1 MITPRRTKSPPN
13 QAGDIYYSTVL
24 RFVKRFREDFSNFLR
39 SGIRTH
45 PSGFHRQLVC
55 FEENTGSKSNRYHI
69 IYTQIPPLS
78 SPKQKKYRKK
88 SATRAYVCTRINM
101 CVCSKTNRIRHMRLI
116 QHRPAHARNVLEGD
130 SPEQMVQSSSTQA
143 QKQGFTG
150 WRKRRAPSRKNRA
163 RGYAVQCKLT
173 TPRWYTRRSRCRA
186 HSTPDAYHSTCRPGD
201 RHCTGSWRNPKRN
214 VF

>member
-1 MITPRRTKSPPN
+1 MITPRCSKSPPN

-24 RFVKRFREDFSNFLR
+24 RFVKRFREDFSIFLR
-39 SGIRTH
+39 SGVRTH
-45 PSGFHRQLVC
+45 PSGFHRQPVC

-88 SATRAYVCTRINM
+88 SRHTSAIRAYVHAKINM
-101 CVCSKTNRIRHMRLI
+101 CVRSKTNRIRHMRLI
-116 QHRPAHARNVLEGD
+116 QHRPTHARNVFEGD
-130 SPEQMVQSSSTQA
+130 TRNEYAPIKLNANSETRIHRMEKKKSAVQSE
-143 QKQGFTG
+143 
-150 WRKRRAPSRKNRA
+150 
-163 RGYAVQCKLT
+163 LT

-201 RHCTGSWRNPKRN
+201 RRCTGSWRNPKRN